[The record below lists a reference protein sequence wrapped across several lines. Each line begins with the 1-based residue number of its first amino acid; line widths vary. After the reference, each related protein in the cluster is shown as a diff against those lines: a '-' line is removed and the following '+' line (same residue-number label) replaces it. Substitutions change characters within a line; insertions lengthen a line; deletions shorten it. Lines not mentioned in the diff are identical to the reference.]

1 MKRHICLPALALAA
15 ACAGSQP
22 RAASGERADAG
33 SPDAGTAATAQ
44 AQPSWPQTPDDPFR
58 AKQPAPLPT
67 QLHFDAPVPV
77 ERKLPNGARLLVR
90 ENHALPLVAI
100 EVLFGNGVNAEPK
113 GKAGLAPFVSSM
125 LTEGT
130 ASRTTIQLA
139 QELEDAAISLSAG
152 AGPETSRVHVN
163 ALKET
168 LPKAIE
174 ILADVLLHPAF
185 RPDDVERVRGLK
197 IAALTQKRAIPG
209 ALAADEAALLLYG
222 KNHPWGQPSGGTIE
236 SVRGLT
242 RADLQSF
249 HQTWYRPNN
258 ALISVSGD
266 VTPDEIASALE
277 ARLASWKAKA
287 LPKLSLPPFPEL
299 ERRNIVALDKP
310 GTTQTNV
317 RVVGHLFS
325 ATNPDRI
332 PMFVANEVLGGLFT
346 SRLNMNLR
354 EKHGYSYGA
363 GSAASLNKTYGT
375 FLAASDVVA
384 QHTADAVR
392 EMEAELT
399 RFAQGGVTDTE
410 LKTAQETLIRGLPS
424 ALETND
430 SVAGTL
436 ATITFNGLPL
446 DYYRRVP
453 ALISAVTTADCARV
467 ASKWIHPDRWPIIL
481 VGPVAP
487 ADDALQALALGP
499 VHLRPAPGVAQAS
512 RGPAPAPPG
521 TPGPTAGSA
530 PVPNATTGRA
540 EGASPPPSPAQ
551 QSATPAQTPPAPAPP
566 SATGAPQSPGSA
578 PTARQPTAPAPAPER
593 PPERSTPEPPR

>member
-1 MKRHICLPALALAA
+1 MKRHLSLVALALAA
-15 ACAGSQP
+15 ACAASQP
-22 RAASGERADAG
+22 RTASEERSDAGAADAG
-33 SPDAGTAATAQ
+33 AGAVAQ
-44 AQPSWPQTPDDPFR
+44 AQPNWPQTPDDPYR
-58 AKQPAPLPT
+58 AEQPAPLPT
-67 QLHFDAPVPV
+67 QLHFEAPVPV
-77 ERKLPNGARLLVR
+77 ERTLSNGAHLLVR
-90 ENHALPLVAI
+90 ESHEIPLVAI
-100 EVLFGNGVNAEPK
+100 EVLFGTGVNAEPK

-130 ASRTTIQLA
+130 RSRTTVQLA
-139 QELEDAAISLSAG
+139 AELEDAAISLSAG

-168 LPKAIE
+168 LPKGIE
-174 ILADVLLHPAF
+174 ILADVLLNPAF

-197 IAALTQKRAIPG
+197 IAALTQKRALPG
-209 ALAADEAALLLYG
+209 AIANDEAALLLYG
-222 KNHPWGQPSGGTIE
+222 ANHPWGQPSGGTIE
-236 SVRGLT
+236 SVRALT
-242 RADLQSF
+242 RADLQKF

-266 VTPDEIASALE
+266 VTADEIAAALE
-277 ARLASWKAKA
+277 TRLARWEQKR
-287 LPKLSLPPFPEL
+287 LPKLSLPVFPEL
-299 ERRNIVALDKP
+299 QKRTVVALDKP

-317 RVVGHLFS
+317 RVVGHLFP

-363 GSAASLNKTYGT
+363 GSAASLSKTYGT

-399 RFAQGGVTDTE
+399 RFAQGGITETE
-410 LKTAQETLIRGLPS
+410 LKTAQQTLIRGLPS

-430 SVAGTL
+430 SVASTL
-436 ATITFNGLPL
+436 ATVTFNGLPL

-453 ALISAVTTADCARV
+453 SLISAVTVEDCARV
-467 ASKWIHPDRWPIIL
+467 ASKWIHPSRWPVIL

-487 ADDALQALALGP
+487 AENALEALALGD
-499 VHLRPAPGVAQAS
+499 VRLRPAPGVAQAS
-512 RGPAPAPPG
+512 RGPTPAPPG
-521 TPGPTAGSA
+521 TPGPTAGST
-530 PVPNATTGRA
+530 PVPNAATGRA
-540 EGASPPPSPAQ
+540 EGASPPPSAQ
-551 QSATPAQTPPAPAPP
+551 QPAGAPAATG
-566 SATGAPQSPGSA
+566 SATGAAPATGSA
-578 PTARQPTAPAPAPER
+578 PGARPAAPTGQPPAER
-593 PPERSTPEPPR
+593 PPDRETAAPPR